1 MTTTTTLCKR
11 RPRGFT
17 LVEVVIG
24 ATVGTL
30 VLVGVL
36 SAYLMLGRS
45 GANIGNYC
53 TMETES
59 RRALEELSQDLR
71 MTKDVTWN
79 SDQSV
84 TLEVPDNY
92 TATGNKV
99 TYAWDSATSTFY
111 RMPGVASDTNP
122 RQTLVRSV
130 ASCTFARFDRANEAT
145 SSPGATKR
153 VHLTLVVRKKTQTVA
168 AASNTILSASYVLR
182 NKLVN

>member
-1 MTTTTTLCKR
+1 MTTTTTLSKR
-11 RPRGFT
+11 QPGGFT

-36 SAYLMLGRS
+36 SAFLMLGRS

-71 MTKDVTWN
+71 MAKNVIWN
-79 SDQSV
+79 SEQSV
-84 TLEVPDNY
+84 SLEVPDNY

-99 TYAWDSATSTFY
+99 TYALDSDTSTFY
-111 RMPGVASDTNP
+111 RMPGIATDTNS
-122 RQTLVRSV
+122 RRALVRSV
-130 ASCTFARFDRANEAT
+130 ASCTFARFDRANLAT
-145 SSPGATKR
+145 DSPNATKR
-153 VHLTLVVRKKTQTVA
+153 VHLTLVVRRKNQTVA
-168 AASNTILSASYVLR
+168 AASNTILSASYILR
-182 NKLVN
+182 NKPVN